1 MDQLKRSKTL
11 TELAAERLRKAII
24 DNEYMLGEPLSESL
38 LAESM
43 GTSKT
48 PVREALALLKIEGL
62 VNIVPQKGTFVFTLS
77 IEDVKKLIELRYI
90 LESAALK
97 LAFERNRDLFKVTLG
112 GIVLSMRNS
121 LKINDLEKYLYNDA
135 KFHSCFFDLCDNK
148 YLADAYLQIS
158 TMSAALRTRISY
170 QPSHPVKTCEEH
182 ETIYNYIVNDQLEKA
197 TVELHYHFSSFEKF
211 YAEQSDEIVVS
222 DVSSPRKNRKNNRG
236 SK

>member
-1 MDQLKRSKTL
+1 MNQLKRSKTL

-62 VNIVPQKGTFVFTLS
+62 VTIVPQKGTFVFTLTL
-77 IEDVKKLIELRYI
+77 EEVRDLVELRFV

-97 LAFERNRDLFKVTLG
+97 MAYQRNREALKSLLG
-112 GIVLSMRNS
+112 DIVDSMKNA
-121 LKINDLEKYLYNDA
+121 LKINDIEDYLCYDDR
-135 KFHSCFFDLCDNK
+135 FHNCFFKLCNNR

-158 TMSAALRTRISY
+158 SKAAALRTRISF
-170 QPSHPVKTCEEH
+170 QPSHPKKTCSEH
-182 ETIYNYIVNDQLEKA
+182 ETIYRYLIDDQLEKA
-197 TVELHYHFSSFEKF
+197 LEELHLHFSSFEQF
-211 YAEQSDEIVVS
+211 YASQSDEIVVS
-222 DVSSPRKNRKNNRG
+222 DVSSPRKNRQEHRARK
-236 SK
+236 